1 LRTCGA
7 VVPRPY
13 AEAEKNP
20 HLKGAGCGTRGES
33 QERPETHAQQR
44 RMGHPAHGGRFGWTG
59 LGCESGGEP
68 PHSKK
73 NYLENRVC
81 GTRGE
86 SQERPETHAQQRRM
100 GHPAH
105 GGRFGWTGLGCESG
119 GEPPHSKKNTS
130 KIACAA
136 RGETQERPETHAQ
149 QRRMGHPARIKG
161 YFAGRSMGRM
171 KLLPIR

>member
-1 LRTCGA
+1 MWSSGPAPLRGGREKPA
-7 VVPRPY
+7 PEGRRVRYQGRKPR
-13 AEAEKNP
+13 E
-20 HLKGAGCGTRGES
+20 TRDPRATTAHGD
-33 QERPETHAQQR
+33 
-44 RMGHPAHGGRFGWTG
+44 PAHGGRFGWTG